1 MNVVLF
7 GPPGSG
13 KGTQAHFIVER
24 YGIPQISTGDMLR
37 AAVKAKTALGN
48 MAKSIM
54 DAGGLVSDDIVLG
67 LVRERVSLED
77 CAYGFILDGFP
88 RTIPQADGLNS
99 LLLDMGKK
107 IDFVI
112 SLDVENGELIKRL
125 SGRRTCPACGRGFH
139 VIYDKPLREGVC
151 DSCGTL
157 LVQRD
162 DDVEHTVISRLKV
175 YEQQTS
181 ALKSYFN
188 DLGVLYSIAGSGP
201 IDEIQARISSILDA
215 GGSASDRS

>member
-13 KGTQAHFIVER
+13 KGTQAQFIVER

-37 AAVKAKTALGN
+37 AAVRAKTPLGD

-67 LVRERVSLED
+67 LVKERVSQED
-77 CAYGFILDGFP
+77 CASGFILDGFP
-88 RTIPQADGLNS
+88 RTIPQADALIS
-99 LLLDMGKK
+99 LLEGICKK
-107 IDFVI
+107 IDVVI
-112 SLDVENGELIKRL
+112 SLEVDNQELITRL
-125 SGRRTCPACGRGFH
+125 SGRRTCPSCGKGYH
-139 VIYDKPLREGVC
+139 VIYDKPAQEGVC
-151 DSCGTL
+151 DSCGAF

-162 DDVEHTVISRLKV
+162 DDSEKTVVNRLKV

-181 ALKSYFN
+181 SLKSYFK
-188 DLGVLYSIAGSGP
+188 DLGLLYSVSGSGSISDIQSKICAI
-201 IDEIQARISSILDA
+201 IDK
-215 GGSASDRS
+215 GGIGDRS

>member
-13 KGTQAHFIVER
+13 KGTQAQLIVAR

-37 AAVKAKTALGN
+37 AAVNSKTSLGD

-67 LVRERVSLED
+67 LVKERVSLLD
-77 CAYGFILDGFP
+77 ASSGFILDGFP
-88 RTIPQADGLNS
+88 RTILQAKSLIS
-99 LLLDMGKK
+99 LLDGIGKK

-112 SLDVENGELIKRL
+112 SLDVDNQELVSRL
-125 SGRRTCPACGRGFH
+125 SGRRTCPSCGKGFH
-139 VIYDKPLREGVC
+139 LIYNKPQREGVC

-157 LVQRD
+157 LVQRAD
-162 DDVEHTVISRLKV
+162 DSEHTVISRLKV
-175 YEQQTS
+175 YEQQAS
-181 ALKSYFN
+181 SLKSYFK
-188 DLGVLYSIAGSGP
+188 DLGVFYNVSGSGS
-201 IDEIQARISSILDA
+201 ITDIQSQICFIIDA
-215 GGSASDRS
+215 GGVGDNS

>member
-13 KGTQAHFIVER
+13 KGTQAQFIVER

-37 AAVKAKTALGN
+37 AAVKAKTPLGD

-67 LVRERVSLED
+67 LVKERISQED
-77 CAYGFILDGFP
+77 CASGFILDGFP
-88 RTIPQADGLNS
+88 RTIPQADALIS
-99 LLLDMGKK
+99 LLNGIGKK

-112 SLDVENGELIKRL
+112 SLDVDNQELIKRL

-139 VIYDKPLREGVC
+139 VIYDKPELEGIC

-162 DDVEHTVISRLKV
+162 DDSEHTVISRLKV
-175 YEQQTS
+175 YEEQTS
-181 ALKSYFN
+181 SLKSYFK
-188 DLGVLYSIAGSGP
+188 DLGIFYSVSGSGS
-201 IDEIQARISSILDA
+201 ISDIQSQIGSIIDA
-215 GGSASDRS
+215 GGFGDHS

>member
-13 KGTQAHFIVER
+13 KGTQAQFIVER

-37 AAVKAKTALGN
+37 AAVKAKTPLGD

-67 LVRERVSLED
+67 LVKERVSQED
-77 CAYGFILDGFP
+77 SASGFILDGFP
-88 RTIPQADGLNS
+88 RTIPQADALIT
-99 LLLDMGKK
+99 LLDGIGKK

-112 SLDVENGELIKRL
+112 FLDVDNKELINRL
-125 SGRRTCPACGRGFH
+125 SGRRTCPACGKGFH
-139 VIYDKPLREGVC
+139 VIYDKPEREGVC

-162 DDVEHTVISRLKV
+162 DDSEHTVISRLKV
-175 YEQQTS
+175 YEEQTS
-181 ALKSYFN
+181 SLKSFFK
-188 DLGVLYSIAGSGP
+188 DLGILYSVAGSGS
-201 IDEIQARISSILDA
+201 ISDIQSQIGSIIDA
-215 GGSASDRS
+215 GGFGDHS

>member
-13 KGTQAHFIVER
+13 KGTQAQFIVER

-37 AAVKAKTALGN
+37 AAVKAKTPLGD

-67 LVRERVSLED
+67 LVKERISQED
-77 CAYGFILDGFP
+77 CASGFILDGFP
-88 RTIPQADGLNS
+88 RTIPQADALIS
-99 LLLDMGKK
+99 LLNGIGKK

-112 SLDVENGELIKRL
+112 SLDVDNQELIKRL

-139 VIYDKPLREGVC
+139 VIYDKPELEGIC

-162 DDVEHTVISRLKV
+162 DDSEHTVISRLKV
-175 YEQQTS
+175 YEEQTS
-181 ALKSYFN
+181 SLKSYFK
-188 DLGVLYSIAGSGP
+188 DLGIFYSVSGSGS
-201 IDEIQARISSILDA
+201 IGDIQSQIGSIIDA
-215 GGSASDRS
+215 GGFGDHS

>member
-37 AAVKAKTALGN
+37 SAVKAKTELGV
-48 MAKSIM
+48 MAKSVM

-67 LVRERVSLED
+67 LVKERVSQAD
-77 CAYGFILDGFP
+77 CTSGFILDGFP
-88 RTIPQADGLNS
+88 RTIPQADS
-99 LLLDMGKK
+99 LIALLVEIDKK

-112 SLDVENGELIKRL
+112 SLDVDNSELINRL
-125 SGRRTCPACGRGFH
+125 SGRRTCPSCGKGYH
-139 VIYDKPLREGVC
+139 VLYDKPKCEGVC
-151 DSCGTL
+151 DSCGTV

-162 DDVEHTVISRLKV
+162 DDSEQTVISRLAV
-175 YEQQTS
+175 YDNQTS
-181 ALKSYFN
+181 ALKAYFN
-188 DLGVLYSIAGSGP
+188 DLGVLHSISGTGL
-201 IDEIQARISSILDA
+201 IGDIQQQIASILDA
-215 GGSASDRS
+215 GGQ

>member
-13 KGTQAHFIVER
+13 KGTQAQFIVER

-37 AAVKAKTALGN
+37 AAVKANTPLGKT
-48 MAKSIM
+48 AKSIM

-67 LVRERVSLED
+67 LVKERVSQED
-77 CAYGFILDGFP
+77 CASGFILDGFP
-88 RTIPQADGLNS
+88 RTIPQADALIS
-99 LLLDMGKK
+99 LLDGIGKK

-112 SLDVENGELIKRL
+112 SLDVDNQELINRL
-125 SGRRTCPACGRGFH
+125 SGRRTCPGCGKGFH
-139 VIYDKPLREGVC
+139 VIYDKPKREGVC

-162 DDVEHTVISRLKV
+162 DDSEHTVINRLKV

-181 ALKSYFN
+181 TLKSYFK
-188 DLGVLYSIAGSGP
+188 DLGILYGVSGSGSIGDIQMQIGSI
-201 IDEIQARISSILDA
+201 IDK
-215 GGSASDRS
+215 GGIGDRS